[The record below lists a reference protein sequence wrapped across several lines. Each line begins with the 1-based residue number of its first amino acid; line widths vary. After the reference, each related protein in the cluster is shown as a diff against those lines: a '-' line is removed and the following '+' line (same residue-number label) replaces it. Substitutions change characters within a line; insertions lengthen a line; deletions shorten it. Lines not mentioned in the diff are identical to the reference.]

1 MLAWCD
7 RCQEQVQAAG
17 SQVPQDSLEMELEAM
32 MSNMEPTAEAPPEG
46 RSRVNAQS
54 RWQWKVFPRGPRE
67 VLVGFQSWAQ
77 RPQKIQSH
85 PNQRLQLP
93 SLLDVKALLGRRN
106 VTGLSIWTFGSNLLV
121 LEFLSFYR
129 QAKILIRMP
138 KRSPKK
144 KVRWHF
150 WLLKGTVK

>member
-1 MLAWCD
+1 MPLF
-7 RCQEQVQAAG
+7 VQ
-17 SQVPQDSLEMELEAM
+17 SYV
-32 MSNMEPTAEAPPEG
+32 G
-46 RSRVNAQS
+46 RSS
-54 RWQWKVFPRGPRE
+54 
-67 VLVGFQSWAQ
+67 
-77 RPQKIQSH
+77 

-106 VTGLSIWTFGSNLLV
+106 VTGLSIWTFGSNLLL

-144 KVRWHF
+144 KVR
-150 WLLKGTVK
+150 